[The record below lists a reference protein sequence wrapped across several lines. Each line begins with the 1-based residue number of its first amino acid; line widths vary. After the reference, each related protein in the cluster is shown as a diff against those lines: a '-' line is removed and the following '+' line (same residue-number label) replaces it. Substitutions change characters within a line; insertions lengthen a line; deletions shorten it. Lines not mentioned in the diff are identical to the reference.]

1 MLVSLNVKNF
11 AIIDNMQIEFQDQMT
26 CLTGETGA
34 GKSLIIDAIGLLFGK
49 RASVEMIRF
58 GETKATIEG
67 IFSVYT
73 PQMADLIGNEFN
85 SSDYLIIKREIYANG
100 KSICKVNNQA
110 ISLNQLNEISESI
123 GDIHT
128 QYDTQGL
135 FNPKNYLKFIDDSFS
150 NSLLIEYQNNLKGYK
165 QANSNYQNLIK
176 RNADDSQ
183 KLEFLKF
190 QIKEL
195 NSANLSILEEEQL
208 KQQAHY
214 LSHYEQIST
223 NVNQVLSLFSKQK
236 ILENLY
242 ESVSTLSKVVKFDER
257 YGTIQKKM
265 EDDYYNLCD
274 EVAEVS
280 KLYKNFDFDL
290 QELDQ
295 INERLGLYSD
305 LKRKYKKTTQEL
317 VDYQLSLNEEIN
329 LIENFDDRLKEAKQ
343 QLDMAFHKTL
353 EIALEISKHR
363 KKLASLLQQ
372 AIIDNLADLQL
383 PNTRFEI
390 AFQNNNP
397 TTFYNDGIDLVDFY
411 ISFNPGEPLKPLSKV
426 ASGGELSRF
435 MLALKTIVSEK
446 LDLQTII
453 FDEIDNGVSGSIA
466 YSIANKIKSIANQS
480 QVLCVTH
487 LPQVAAIANHHLR
500 ISKVT
505 DLGRTT
511 TQLDSLTKESR
522 IEEIAKM
529 ISNGNITTASVNLA
543 KELLNSK

>member
-195 NSANLSILEEEQL
+195 NSANLSIQEEEQL

>member
-150 NSLLIEYQNNLKGYK
+150 NSLLIAYQNNLKGYK

-195 NSANLSILEEEQL
+195 NSANLSIQEEEQL